1 MEIRLL
7 TEADA
12 EAYQHLRLRAL
23 REEPEAFASSYED
36 AVDRPLTEVIKRLKN
51 EGGSPDNFIL
61 GALDEA
67 LVGTVGLYREQG
79 IKLQHKGTI
88 WGVYVAPEARGRGVG
103 RMLMQKALIHAAT
116 LKGLEQVYL
125 GVATNNTEARQ
136 LYLSLGFE
144 VYGIERHAMKLA
156 GRYIDEELMVL
167 WLTPRTPAWTA
178 SST

>member
-12 EAYQHLRLRAL
+12 EAYQQLRLRAL

-36 AVDRPLTEVIKRLKN
+36 AVDGPLTEVIKRLRT

-61 GALDEA
+61 GAFDDA
-67 LVGTVGLYREQG
+67 LVGTAGLYREQG

-88 WGVYVAPEARGRGVG
+88 WGVYVAPEARGRGIG
-103 RMLMQKALIHAAT
+103 RMLMRKALAHIAT
-116 LKGLEQVYL
+116 SSGLEQVYL
-125 GVATNNTEARQ
+125 GVATTNNSARQ
-136 LYLSLGFE
+136 LYLLLGFE
-144 VYGIERHAMKLA
+144 VYGIERHAMKIA

-167 WLTPRTPAWTA
+167 WLTPQTPA
-178 SST
+178 

>member
-12 EAYQHLRLRAL
+12 EAYQQLRLRAL
-23 REEPEAFASSYED
+23 RDEPEAFASSYED

-61 GALDEA
+61 GAFDDA
-67 LVGTVGLYREQG
+67 LVGTVGMYREQG
-79 IKLQHKGTI
+79 QKLQHKGTI
-88 WGVYVAPEARGRGVG
+88 WGVYVAPEARGRGTG
-103 RMLMQKALIHAAT
+103 RILMRKALAHAAT
-116 LKGLEQVYL
+116 LSGLEQVYL
-125 GVATNNTEARQ
+125 GVATTNTTARQ

-144 VYGIERHAMKLA
+144 VYGIERHAMKLG

-167 WLTPRTPAWTA
+167 WLTPQTPA
-178 SST
+178 